1 MSGRFL
7 SPKPRKSRYTPENE
21 RLVHETSMTLGS
33 KRLVFQGVQYW
44 QYPELFGGHDGNW
57 WVFKSGRKP
66 LNCKYTRLNWASLKT
81 NGKSPLKI
89 NGWKM
94 NLCISRWWF
103 QTFFIFT
110 PIPGEMIQFDYH
122 IFQMGW
128 NHQPE
133 IAFSCQGV
141 LGWVFLTSCG
151 EPPCNLEENSWF
163 STGVPRQVWAVNMTQ
178 VEGPKRGGGS
188 GSELAGGFWGL
199 VGCFQ
204 K

>member
-1 MSGRFL
+1 MSGRFS
-7 SPKPRKSRYTPENE
+7 SPKPRKSRCTPENE
-21 RLVHETSMTLGS
+21 RLVHETSMTSGS

-66 LNCKYTRLNWASLKT
+66 LNCKYTRLTWASLKT
-81 NGKSPLKI
+81 KGKSPLKI

-110 PIPGEMIQFDYH
+110 PIPGEMIQFDDH

-133 IAFSCQGV
+133 IAFSCQGL

-151 EPPCNLEENSWF
+151 EIPLQPWRKLFSDRPGSPAGLGGEHDASWR
-163 STGVPRQVWAVNMTQ
+163 S
-178 VEGPKRGGGS
+178 KRGGVQVQS
-188 GSELAGGFWGL
+188 WQVVFEA
-199 VGCFQ
+199 
-204 K
+204 